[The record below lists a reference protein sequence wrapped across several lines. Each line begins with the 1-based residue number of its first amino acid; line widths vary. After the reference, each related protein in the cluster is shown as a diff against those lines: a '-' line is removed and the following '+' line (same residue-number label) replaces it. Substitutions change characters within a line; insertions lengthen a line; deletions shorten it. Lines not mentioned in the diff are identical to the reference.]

1 MDVIPAQV
9 SAGQGHVSKRDAEQ
23 GSEAADTGLVE
34 GFDMNKCG
42 IYCPIVDSKFSLI
55 AAP

>member
-23 GSEAADTGLVE
+23 GSEAADTGLVK